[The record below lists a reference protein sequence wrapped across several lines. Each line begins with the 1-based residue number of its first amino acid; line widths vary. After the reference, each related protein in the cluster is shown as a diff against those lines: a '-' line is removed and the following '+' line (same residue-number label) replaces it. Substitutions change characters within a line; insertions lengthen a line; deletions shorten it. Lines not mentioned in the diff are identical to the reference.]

1 MKPIRSKKFLLTL
14 MLLTAGCAT
23 AFSVSAEDNG
33 YWTMRE
39 DSTGLP
45 VMVYTYTEPVEFVI
59 SNTGTNDPA
68 PAEPVQAEE
77 DDAVLSTSEEAPV
90 RLAGSPLAIPAES
103 AAENTENTGTPLLV
117 LTVGGTLFLAGL
129 AYALYR
135 AL

>member
-1 MKPIRSKKFLLTL
+1 
-14 MLLTAGCAT
+14 MLLTAGCST

-59 SNTGTNDPA
+59 SNTGNNDPA

-103 AAENTENTGTPLLV
+103 AAENTENAGTPLLV

>member
-1 MKPIRSKKFLLTL
+1 

-59 SNTGTNDPA
+59 SNTGNNDPA

-103 AAENTENTGTPLLV
+103 AAENTENAGTPLLV

>member
-59 SNTGTNDPA
+59 SNTGNNDPA

-77 DDAVLSTSEEAPV
+77 DDDQVLVYINAENGMEEEILILLEDETGVLSM
-90 RLAGSPLAIPAES
+90 
-103 AAENTENTGTPLLV
+103 
-117 LTVGGTLFLAGL
+117 
-129 AYALYR
+129 
-135 AL
+135 

>member
-59 SNTGTNDPA
+59 SNTGNNDPA

-77 DDAVLSTSEEAPV
+77 DDAV

-103 AAENTENTGTPLLV
+103 AAENTENAGTPLLV

>member
-1 MKPIRSKKFLLTL
+1 

-45 VMVYTYTEPVEFVI
+45 VRVYTYTEPVEFVI
-59 SNTGTNDPA
+59 SNTGNNDPA

-103 AAENTENTGTPLLV
+103 AAENTENAGTPLLCSRW
-117 LTVGGTLFLAGL
+117 AGRFFWP
-129 AYALYR
+129 ALPMR
-135 AL
+135 CIGRCNPR